1 MAATVDQLRTQLD
14 ALRAVRAGG
23 EKRIRLKGP
32 ESEQEVE
39 YKTDAELAA
48 AIFDLER
55 QIALAQG
62 AKTNTVRIHS
72 SKGLWR

>member
-1 MAATVDQLRTQLD
+1 MATVADLQVQLD

-23 EKRIRLKGP
+23 EKRIRYRGP
-32 ESEQEVE
+32 NGEQEVE

-55 QIALAQG
+55 QINAARG
-62 AKTNTVRIHS
+62 AKATTVRIFS
-72 SKGLWR
+72 SGKGA